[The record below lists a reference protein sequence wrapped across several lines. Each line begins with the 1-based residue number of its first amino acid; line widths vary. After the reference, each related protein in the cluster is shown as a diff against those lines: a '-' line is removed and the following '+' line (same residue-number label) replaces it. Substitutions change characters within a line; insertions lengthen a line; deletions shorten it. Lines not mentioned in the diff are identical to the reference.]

1 MKYLFYKA
9 YRSHLFKNESQIF
22 LLLLNYQ
29 SDMEIPDNM
38 CLAFFEENEDEEA
51 HINTIS
57 IEYILNYCAP
67 IEDKSE
73 YLHLIDELNLYV
85 GSNTKLY
92 IAL

>member
-9 YRSHLFKNESQIF
+9 YRSHLFKNESQII
-22 LLLLNYQ
+22 LLLLNYPIV
-29 SDMEIPDNM
+29 SDQDIPDNA
-38 CLAFFEENEDEEA
+38 CLAFFEETEDEEA

-57 IEYILNYCAP
+57 IQYILNYCVP

-73 YLHLIDELNLYV
+73 YLHLVDEMEFWD
-85 GSNTKLY
+85 TQF